1 MSNKL
6 SHIVHTIE
14 ACIPCSIVNFY
25 RTQKVEWRKY
35 IHQRWYLRKVM
46 ALKKLNRPINVVYLA
61 IFESVWKY
69 DYLYQLMQNDSRFNP
84 IVLVCPQVSLEK
96 SKMLDVLN
104 ETFLYYKRKGY
115 NVVSSYDV
123 QKKHF
128 INLSLLKPDVIM
140 FTNPYKGMTLNKYYI
155 DRIRNALTCYISY
168 YYPKGISGY
177 HHVLKPFE
185 CQLWMNFIV
194 SKTDYNNVDYKDNCK
209 IVGYP
214 MYEAF
219 KMGSQEGVNW
229 KSTNNKCIKIV
240 WAPYHNLY
248 KNEVTYIQQSTFLK
262 YAKLMLLISQKY
274 VNSIQMVF
282 KPHPR
287 LREVLE
293 QHPEWG
299 KVKTDEYYNKWKN
312 GVNTNLVEG
321 EYVDLFTTSDAMI
334 HDCGSFAV
342 EYLYVDKPVMYLAYD
357 EDYLNH
363 IEPLGVEALDCHE
376 IGFEEKDIEMFVKN
390 IIDGNVDPKKE
401 KRKAFIEKY
410 LLPPNGLTASEN
422 MLNEIVKELKL

>member
-6 SHIVHTIE
+6 SHIVHSIE
-14 ACIPCSIVNFY
+14 ACMPFRLVSLY
-25 RTQKVEWRKY
+25 RETKNNCIRNLYRLKYSRKT
-35 IHQRWYLRKVM
+35 KNVV
-46 ALKKLNRPINVVYLA
+46 KNPKPINVVFMA
-61 IFESVWKY
+61 IHSSVWKY
-69 DYLYQLMQNDSRFNP
+69 DELYKLMSSDSRFNP
-84 IVLVCPQVSLEK
+84 VVLICPQINVDEQVMWFQMQDALK
-96 SKMLDVLN
+96 Y
-104 ETFLYYKRKGY
+104 FLGKGY
-115 NVVSSYDV
+115 HAKSTYEEVR
-123 QKKHF
+123 KEF
-128 INLSLLKPDVIM
+128 IDLSELNPDILM
-140 FTNPYKGMTLNKYYI
+140 YTNPYKGLIMDKYYI
-155 DRIRNALTCYISY
+155 DNVKNVLTCYISY

-177 HHVLKPFE
+177 HKILEPFE
-185 CQLWMNFIV
+185 SKLWLNFIV
-194 SKTDYNNVDYKDNCK
+194 NEEDYKNVTYKDNCR

-219 KMGSQEGVNW
+219 KFGKNEGVDW
-229 KSTNNKCIKIV
+229 KIKKIRNKRII
-240 WAPYHNLY
+240 WSPYHNI
-248 KNEVTYIQQSTFLK
+248 NNADTVVQISTFTK
-262 YAKLMLLISQKY
+262 YASFMLKIAEKY
-274 VNSIQMVF
+274 LQEIEIVF
-282 KPHPR
+282 KPHP
-287 LREVLE
+287 LLYAKLLN
-293 QHPEWG
+293 HPEWG
-299 KVKTDEYYNKWKN
+299 KEKTDEYYNKWKN